1 MSRVKELGL
10 ERTIRQMYF
19 VKNMSIRQIVKRLE
33 SDGVNLSFSAV
44 QRFIKEVQLKNY
56 DDTMVEKIV
65 KIDDF
70 NALSLV
76 DNLFESAAQAAREL
90 SFTALVARELREE
103 IAKILYEKGIKGL
116 IQERELLEA
125 WHKNTER
132 MVKLSA
138 NVPKYIDTYNN
149 LIVDTLDVQKKF
161 SFVRL
166 ATEELKNLSP
176 EMHKRIMDALHRDEN
191 ALALMSITNPHQIRD
206 YWKQRER
213 RVLDAVEEDN

>member
-33 SDGVNLSFSAV
+33 ADGVNLSFSAV

-213 RVLDAVEEDN
+213 RVLDVVEEDK

>member
-1 MSRVKELGL
+1 MSRIKELGL
-10 ERTIRQMYF
+10 ERSIRRMYF
-19 VKNMSIRQIVKRLE
+19 VENRTIRQIVAELNKE
-33 SDGVNLSFSAV
+33 GFNLNYSAV
-44 QRFIKEVQLKNY
+44 QRFIKETQLKNY
-56 DDTMVEKIV
+56 DDTLVEKAV
-65 KIDDF
+65 RIDDY

-90 SFTALVARELREE
+90 SFVALVAREIREE
-103 IAKILYEKGIKGL
+103 IAKVLYERGVKGL
-116 IQERELLEA
+116 SQERELLET

-132 MVKLSA
+132 MIKLSA

-176 EMHKRIMDALHRDEN
+176 EMHKKLMTALNRDEN
-191 ALALMSITNPHQIRD
+191 ALALMSMTSPHQIRD

-213 RVLDAVEEDN
+213 RVLDSVGDDS